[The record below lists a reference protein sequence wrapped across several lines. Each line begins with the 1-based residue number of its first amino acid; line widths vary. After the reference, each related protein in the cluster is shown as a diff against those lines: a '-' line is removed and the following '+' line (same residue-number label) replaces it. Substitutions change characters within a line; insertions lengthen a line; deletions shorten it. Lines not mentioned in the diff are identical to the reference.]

1 MAFVERRKRWR
12 LSAGAQREEGVPTA
26 SWPSAVG
33 GRPAARCVEYRLSLG
48 PRQLRPEFFT
58 LPEPWLAVKTILDRI
73 DRCQLELVSL
83 NKTTLDLGML
93 ISVLMW
99 VLFLLLFLNYK
110 FLITGFLEFIWSTI
124 SLMLDYSLLD
134 SNIRFSF

>member
-1 MAFVERRKRWR
+1 M
-12 LSAGAQREEGVPTA
+12 
-26 SWPSAVG
+26 
-33 GRPAARCVEYRLSLG
+33 
-48 PRQLRPEFFT
+48 
-58 LPEPWLAVKTILDRI
+58 AVKTILDRI

-110 FLITGFLEFIWSTI
+110 FLITGFLDFIWSTI